1 MKYSHLLAAVL
12 HGKWLILP
20 QSAFSQEVI
29 VDRLLSNAYDPDIHS
44 KILSDSKPLS
54 VVLAG
59 HKAEAG
65 ASALDNLPE
74 ESTAI
79 IPLSGT
85 MLKYGTWCSYGTTE
99 IAEALLEAGSH
110 RNIGSIVLDIDSGGG
125 SVDSIAPLVDA
136 IGGIRKSGKSV
147 VASVD
152 LCASAAYYVAC
163 HCDEIVANNGISSE
177 TGSIGVMMSFM
188 DWTKYYEKEG
198 AVKHTIYSN
207 LSEWKNRPFELAL
220 QGEYD
225 EIKSEEL
232 DPLAHSFQEAVRKQR
247 GDKLKQETPGILQ
260 GRMFFAET
268 ARQVGLIDHVESA
281 EFAVNRAR
289 EVRRRNVVNQYVNN

>member
-1 MKYSHLLAAVL
+1 
-12 HGKWLILP
+12 
-20 QSAFSQEVI
+20 
-29 VDRLLSNAYDPDIHS
+29 
-44 KILSDSKPLS
+44 
-54 VVLAG
+54 
-59 HKAEAG
+59 
-65 ASALDNLPE
+65 
-74 ESTAI
+74 
-79 IPLSGT
+79 

-99 IAEALLEAGSH
+99 IAEALLEAGNH
-110 RNIGSIVLDIDSGGG
+110 RNIGSLVLDIDSGGG
-125 SVDSIAPLVDA
+125 SVDAIAPLVDA
-136 IGGIRKSGKSV
+136 IGAVRKSGKSV

-177 TGSIGVMMSFM
+177 IGSIGVMMSFM

-198 AVKHTIYSN
+198 AVKHTVYSN

-220 QGEYD
+220 KGEYD

-232 DPLAHSFQEAVRKQR
+232 DPLANSFQEAVRKQR
-247 GDKLKQETPGILQ
+247 GDKLKEETPGILQ

-268 ARQVGLIDHVESA
+268 ARQVGLIDHVASA

-289 EVRRRNVVNQYVNN
+289 EVRKKNIANQYINH